1 MADSIGVQLSDKS
14 QPRNESDGRNS
25 NKRKSYDQ
33 AKHLVRKGS
42 AHLLQILDSSKPSPT
57 ELDLDLDAFYYSRL
71 RRRTQFAQQI
81 SNTLLAAGISTDAA
95 AAGAEEAAS
104 PSKKRA
110 IGMTLSPG
118 EEYENYQKMQATI
131 MGEDRITE
139 DGMDAARTE
148 DDDDDEEEEPLP
160 PIAPNIKGPSL
171 KRFVSSKAKIP
182 SDDAA
187 EREELRRAAGVTI
200 RAAPSRRNIA
210 LHTERTIRGKEDLVR
225 PTTRMIDPLGRFR
238 LVWDLLSISFIFYNA
253 IVLPFKASF
262 DVNAQ
267 DNPFETFLD
276 AFFLLD
282 IILTFNTAIE
292 KDGSIRYNRQLV
304 TERYLRTWFIVDL
317 TAALPYGYIFTENG
331 NYSAKLRKSIKLLR
345 LIRLLRLL
353 RISRIVRRIQN
364 AVFIRSTLSS
374 LMKYCLMV
382 IFINHWFSCTFH
394 AIGDSDIEHSWIKV
408 QGLEEPNANKWDR
421 YVAALY
427 VSVQTLSTIGFGD
440 ISAQSP
446 NERLF
451 CVFAMIV
458 GGGFFAYGITNI
470 VELVSSLTIQE
481 THFRQKIDEVNE
493 YMSARELPAK
503 LRMEIREFYHN
514 TRQSRESKL
523 NSEQQIL
530 NDLSSKL
537 RSKIALSINDQFLR
551 KFPFFTGS
559 EPNFLMELALN
570 MRVIHF
576 APLEDAI
583 IEGEFGHEMFFI
595 FRGAVEIVK
604 QNVRVGILGEN
615 QYFGEMAILSP
626 DNRRT
631 ATVRTLCFCELR
643 MLSRARFLEALALF
657 PAMQPK
663 MAQIAQCRA
672 TSKPEPAN
680 EKQKQK
686 LSQFSGSN
694 IIATAAAALSLSPP
708 TTKPEP
714 KSSTAGRLHVVTP
727 APATAAGESST
738 ATTSAKVAQATTSM
752 TKDAVTPPPLRSTI
766 AFQPPSPTRHSS
778 AARLPLEQ
786 RPSERFT
793 AHLRAP
799 TSMRINSNVRRSS
812 ANLGAAG
819 VSAGMSI
826 MINEV
831 SSLLE
836 EATRRQDLLLNHVL
850 RLKKDLDAIRK
861 PERHRIERRA
871 SENLS
876 DLVANGH
883 QMS

>member
-1 MADSIGVQLSDKS
+1 MTQ
-14 QPRNESDGRNS
+14 
-25 NKRKSYDQ
+25 
-33 AKHLVRKGS
+33 
-42 AHLLQILDSSKPSPT
+42 
-57 ELDLDLDAFYYSRL
+57 DLDLDAFYYSRL

-81 SNTLLAAGISTDAA
+81 SNTLLAAGIPADAA

-118 EEYENYQKMQATI
+118 EEYENYQKVQSTI
-131 MGEDRITE
+131 MGERIIE
-139 DGMDAARTE
+139 DGMDAVQAE
-148 DDDDDEEEEPLP
+148 DDEDEEKEPLP
-160 PIAPNIKGPSL
+160 PIASNMKGPSL
-171 KRFVSSKAKIP
+171 SRAMTVKAKAP

-187 EREELRRAAGVTI
+187 EREELRRAAGITI
-200 RAAPSRRNIA
+200 RAAPSRRNVA
-210 LHTERTIRGKEDLVR
+210 LHTERTIRGKEDLAR

-262 DVNAQ
+262 DVNAD
-267 DNPFETFLD
+267 DNPFESVLD
-276 AFFLLD
+276 VFFLVD

-292 KDGSIRYNRQLV
+292 KDGSIRYNRRLV
-304 TERYLRTWFIVDL
+304 TERYLRTWFLIDL
-317 TAALPYGYIFTENG
+317 IAALPYGYIFTEDH
-331 NYSAKLRKSIKLLR
+331 NYSASLRKSVKLLR

-364 AVFIRSTLSS
+364 AIFIRSTLSS

-382 IFINHWFSCTFH
+382 VFINHWFSCTFH
-394 AIGDSDIEHSWIKV
+394 AIGASDIERSWIKTM
-408 QGLEEPNANKWDR
+408 GLEEPYANKWDR
-421 YVAALY
+421 YVASLY

-481 THFRQKIDEVNE
+481 TLFRQKIDEVNE
-493 YMSARELPAK
+493 YMSARELPVK

-583 IEGEFGHEMFFI
+583 IEGEIGHEMFFI

-604 QNVRVGILGEN
+604 QNVRVGVLGEN

-657 PAMQPK
+657 PAMQSK
-663 MAQIAQCRA
+663 MAQIAQVRA
-672 TSKPEPAN
+672 TTSNQEPVA

-686 LSQFSGSN
+686 FSQFSGSN
-694 IIATAAAALSLSPP
+694 IIATAAAALSL
-708 TTKPEP
+708 T
-714 KSSTAGRLHVVTP
+714 
-727 APATAAGESST
+727 
-738 ATTSAKVAQATTSM
+738 
-752 TKDAVTPPPLRSTI
+752 
-766 AFQPPSPTRHSS
+766 FQPPSPTRHSS

-799 TSMRINSNVRRSS
+799 TSVRISSNVRRSS

-826 MINEV
+826 MISEV

-836 EATRRQDLLLNHVL
+836 EATRRQDLLLSHVL
-850 RLKKDLDAIRK
+850 KLKKDLDEIRK
-861 PERHRIERRA
+861 PDRERLSRRA
-871 SENLS
+871 SDNLS
-876 DLVANGH
+876 DLIANGTK
-883 QMS
+883 